1 MRPPSEMSAVIG
13 GLRYSVD
20 KSTLI
25 ASDAYWDGHNWER
38 RGRNCFLY
46 RTPGGRYFTVRLSQW
61 EGEGDDIDVVSQE
74 DAINLWEG
82 DLREHEVEFEVAF
95 PDVEVKDA

>member
-1 MRPPSEMSAVIG
+1 MRPPSDMSAVIG

-20 KSTLI
+20 KATLI

-46 RTPGGRYFTVRLSQW
+46 RTEKGRYFTIRLTQWDGEKNTLEPISQD
-61 EGEGDDIDVVSQE
+61 E
-74 DAINLWEG
+74 AISLWEG
-82 DLREHEVEFEVAF
+82 DLSEHEVEYEEAF
-95 PDVEVKDA
+95 PGVTVEDA

>member
-1 MRPPSEMSAVIG
+1 MRPPEKMSAVIG

-20 KSTLI
+20 KATLI

-46 RTPGGRYFTVRLSQW
+46 RTPGGRYFAVRLSKW
-61 EGEGDDIDVVSQE
+61 EGEGDTIEVVDQDE
-74 DAINLWEG
+74 AISMWES
-82 DLREHEVEFEVAF
+82 DLREHDVEFEVAF